1 MHGLPLA
8 WAKFER
14 RNVEGVGW
22 RVAVTGQNELVR
34 GTYRENGNRS
44 QITLA
49 ETGWYL
55 VVVQTETARAAT
67 EIELETPTAL
77 AINTLGRWSVGE
89 IVQPIA
95 VTAAANGLT
104 DPAVET
110 LTRQWHP
117 FERVSMAWV
126 VETKDKDQP
135 VRWRIDSGQTV
146 GQHTLTIYAWRLF
159 NYAGGIQKN
168 ESPNRVLFAPIAA
181 ADVSA
186 VRLDPPLNPWYNPTL
201 LDWYRVTA
209 SSTQATN
216 TLRWNVETLADY
228 THKLQMFIRS
238 TPGTTATGD
247 PGFRVFDA
255 QGTNIFET
263 KLLYQTPNQSI
274 YESDFARRAA
284 GQRVAA
290 LEIFEIEQTDAFDVR
305 AVLNVTD

>member
-1 MHGLPLA
+1 MA
-8 WAKFER
+8 
-14 RNVEGVGW
+14 GVGW
-22 RVAVTGQNELVR
+22 RVAVTGQNELVG

-44 QITLA
+44 EITFA

-55 VVVQTETARAAT
+55 VVVQTETARATT

-77 AINTLGRWSVGE
+77 AINTLGRWSGGE

-95 VTAAANGLT
+95 VTAAANGLA
-104 DPAVET
+104 DPTVQT
-110 LTRQWHP
+110 LTRQWQP

-126 VETKDKDQP
+126 VATKDKDQP

-146 GQHTLTIYAWRLF
+146 GQQTLTIYAWRLF
-159 NYAGGIQKN
+159 NYAGGIQKD
-168 ESPNRVLFAPIAA
+168 EPPNRVLFAPIAA

-209 SSTQATN
+209 SSTQASN

-228 THKLQMFIRS
+228 THKLRMFIRS

-263 KLLYQTPNQSI
+263 KLLYQQPNQSI
-274 YESDFARRAA
+274 YEADFARRAA

-290 LEIFEIEQTDAFDVR
+290 LEIFEIDQTDAFDVR
-305 AVLNVTD
+305 AVLNVSD